1 VTISNGSV
9 LRPGNLSAAREHIT
23 ARRGLTG
30 RWYKAE
36 EVDELL
42 DGLTGRLALVMG
54 ELERVR
60 RAYGRLA
67 DIDHA
72 RRHGALPSGMPI
84 EAIDQDQV
92 EWRIREQEAVDRML
106 DDATRQAAAIIADA
120 RQQYLVT
127 AERAGSSAHDNH
139 DHNHNDYGNDDY
151 GGGPD
156 HYGDRARAER
166 AEARLNEVGLFL
178 EQWTRFLIERD
189 ATHRRAAAQHTDDLA
204 NARKAASGLLAD
216 FTRMPGPSHSGVT

>member
-1 VTISNGSV
+1 MTVTNGPA
-9 LRPGNLSAAREHIT
+9 LRPANLAAARESMT

-42 DGLTGRLALVMG
+42 DGLTGRLAIVMG

-72 RRHGALPSGMPI
+72 RRHGALPSGMPT
-84 EAIDQDQV
+84 EPVDPDQV

-106 DDATRQAAAIIADA
+106 DDAARQAADIIADA
-120 RQQYLVT
+120 RHQYLVT
-127 AERAGSSAHDNH
+127 AEQASTPAVHSPEYYA
-139 DHNHNDYGNDDY
+139 
-151 GGGPD
+151 
-156 HYGDRARAER
+156 DRARAER
-166 AEARLNEVGLFL
+166 AEARLAEVGGFL

-189 ATHRRAAAQHTDDLA
+189 AGYRRAAAAHTDDLA
-204 NARKAASGLLAD
+204 NARKAASALLAE
-216 FTRMPGPSHSGVT
+216 FSGGPGSGHSGVT